1 MIRIIC
7 IGKLKEQY
15 LVNMVEDYLKRI
27 NKYHKITI
35 LELPDS
41 NQKEEN
47 ERIFKYLKNNTYK
60 IALTL
65 EGNKLSSV
73 EFSQLIAKNLMQYAN
88 IDFIIGGSE
97 GLNEN
102 VIKNVNYQLSFSDLT
117 FPHGLFRGILL
128 EQIYRGF
135 KIINNETYHKWG
147 VLWKI

>member
-135 KIINNETYHKWG
+135 KIINNETYHK
-147 VLWKI
+147 